1 MARSRDEFYQASL
14 TLVLQVT
21 NAGVTRPGNE
31 ARILTK
37 EPSVKWKVMS
47 QRWTSKLLLACCC
60 DCVCQL
66 FSTHNGSNSLVLRI
80 ALPFEHSQI
89 L

>member
-14 TLVLQVT
+14 TSVLQVT

-37 EPSVKWKVMS
+37 EPSVK
-47 QRWTSKLLLACCC
+47 
-60 DCVCQL
+60 
-66 FSTHNGSNSLVLRI
+66 
-80 ALPFEHSQI
+80 
-89 L
+89 